1 MKSSHYFRPSRV
13 AGFPWLTHVVVAA
26 ALAAEEMGR
35 LGIFRYGIATGD
47 ESTTTYPWWRGDDV
61 AWGGIALFLLLV
73 MPWAVLAEAWAVVR
87 GSVWLARTTVVGY
100 TLGVAVMSFAVT
112 TLSIWADTGIPVF
125 ILTTDLTTYA
135 LLVTAYLGCA
145 YAACGWRSRRRRQ
158 DQAEVPG
165 GDSRDPRQ

>member
-1 MKSSHYFRPSRV
+1 MNSPHHLLRSRV
-13 AGFPWLTHVVVAA
+13 ARFPWITHVVVAA

-47 ESTTTYPWWRGDDV
+47 GITTEYPWWRGDDV
-61 AWGGIALFLLLV
+61 AWGGIAVFLLLV
-73 MPWAVLAEAWAVVR
+73 MPWAVLAEACAVVR
-87 GSVWLARTTVVGY
+87 GSVWLARITVVGY
-100 TLGVAVMSFAVT
+100 TLAVGVMSFVVT

-145 YAACGWRSRRRRQ
+145 YAACAWWSRRRGQ
-158 DQAEVPG
+158 NQAVAPD
-165 GDSRDPRQ
+165 GD